1 MKLSIITPSHK
12 TKYLEELYDTIL
24 EQTYEDWEWLL
35 YLNGGLSKNDL
46 PARIVENPK
55 VSIHVYAGDNTNV
68 GFIKNA
74 AFMLGTG
81 EALLEV
87 DHDDLLTPDCL
98 EEVAKAFIENPEA
111 GFVFSDNAKLDDSF
125 KPYSSYWGWKHR
137 MFNWKGKNLY
147 SMDSFIPDAASLSMI
162 YYAPD
167 HIRAWR
173 KSVYVEIGGHDQ
185 SMSILDDQDLMIRTY
200 MVSRFYHI
208 SKTLYIYRIHGD
220 NTWLERNRAIQEG
233 THQLFEKWQQRLAER
248 EADIKGLRKIDL
260 GGSLDPRS
268 GYETLNHRDADII
281 ADLNKPWPFE
291 DGEVGVIHSSHTIN
305 KIADKQF
312 VMSEI
317 HRVLADGA
325 WAFIEVPS
333 TDGRGAFQD
342 PTHVSYWNEN
352 SFLYYTRSAQAR
364 YIYNTQI
371 KFQDRLLETK
381 FYQKW
386 MEDMNVPCTR
396 AWLRAIKSDLRMP
409 GATQI

>member
-87 DHDDLLTPDCL
+87 DHDDLLTPNCL

>member
-1 MKLSIITPSHK
+1 MKLSIITPSHRA
-12 TKYLEELYDTIL
+12 KYLEELYDTIL
-24 EQTYEDWEWLL
+24 EQTYENWEWVL
-35 YLNGGLSKNDL
+35 YLNGGLTKNDL
-46 PARIVENPK
+46 PSRIVEDPK
-55 VSIHVYAGDNTNV
+55 VSIHIYTGTNNLV

-125 KPYSSYWGWKHR
+125 KPYSKYWGWTHR
-137 MFNWKGKNLY
+137 MFNWKGKELY

-173 KSVYVEIGGHDQ
+173 KSVYVEVGGHDQ

-200 MVSRFYHI
+200 MVSKFHHI
-208 SKTLYIYRIHGD
+208 PKTLYIYRIHGD

-233 THQLFEKWQQRLAER
+233 THQLFTKWQQKLAER
-248 EADIKGLRKIDL
+248 EADLKGLRKIDI
-260 GGSLDPRS
+260 GGGIYPKP
-268 GYETLNHRDADII
+268 GYESVDIVNGDI
-281 ADLNKPWPFE
+281 TADLNERWPFE
-291 DGEVGVIHSSHTIN
+291 DGEVGVINASHI
-305 KIADKQF
+305 IEHLVDKHHT
-312 VMSEI
+312 MCEM

-352 SFLYYTRSAQAR
+352 SFLYYTRTAQAR
-364 YIYNTQI
+364 FIYNTDI
-371 KFQDRLLETK
+371 KFQDRLLETAC
-381 FYQKW
+381 YEKW
-386 MEDMNVPCTR
+386 MEDMKVPCTR